1 MQIIHRCCCGLD
13 VHKKL
18 IVACLISLNEAGE
31 FQKEIRSFATMT
43 KDILALADWLTSA
56 GCTHIAMESTGVY
69 WRPIW
74 NLLEEQFELL
84 LVNAQHIKAVPG
96 RKTDIKDAEWIADLL
111 QHGLLRASF
120 VPPAPQRHLRELT
133 RYRSTLLAERA
144 RLVNRLHKV
153 LEDTNLKLTAVVTNI
168 MGLSARDMLNALL
181 QGETNPEVL
190 AKLARGKLRK
200 KRQDLEQ
207 ALVGRVDDHH
217 RFLLTSLLTHIDFL
231 DEQVADCNDKIEQ
244 FVSLPSDEKTELISS
259 ALDDQQQEQA
269 SRASTAVGTEAMLAQ
284 DRVPEDGSKVPLSYQ
299 QAIALLDSIPGIN
312 QRIAEIFI
320 AEVGTDMQRFPT
332 AGHLASWVGIC
343 PGNHQ
348 SAGKQ
353 IRGTTRKG
361 DRWLRQA
368 LIEAAQGA
376 MRTKDT
382 YLSAQGR
389 RLTHRRGKKR
399 AVVAVAHT
407 ILIIAYHVLQRQQPY
422 QDLGSNYFDERERS
436 AVERQSVRRLEK
448 LGFKVTL
455 ETAGEAA

>member
-200 KRQDLEQ
+200 KREDLEQ

-244 FVSLPSDEKTELISS
+244 FVSLPSDEKPELISS
-259 ALDDQQQEQA
+259 ALDDQQQKQA
-269 SRASTAVGTEAMLAQ
+269 SLASTTVGTEAMLAQ
-284 DRVPEDGSKVPLSYQ
+284 DRVSEDGSKVPLSYQ